1 MKYHNQL
8 VLIGNINDVGSYT
21 RTNIPN
27 SYRAGIEL
35 QGKITCSNYLSIAA
49 NLTLS
54 ENKIKNFTEL
64 IDDYDNGGTKTNFY
78 KKSDISFS
86 PAIVGGGSINI
97 IPVKNGE
104 ISLISKYTGR
114 QYLDNTSQKSRSL
127 NAYYLQDV
135 RLSYLCRSIKFLKAT
150 TFIVQLNNVF
160 NKKYE
165 ANGYTFSYYSG
176 GLTTENF
183 YFPMAP
189 FNCMVG
195 VNIKL

>member
-1 MKYHNQL
+1 L

-27 SYRAGIEL
+27 SYRLGIEL
-35 QGKITCSNYLSIAA
+35 QGKVILADYVNIAA

-64 IDDYDNGGTKTNFY
+64 IDDYDNGGTQKNIYQKTT
-78 KKSDISFS
+78 ISFS
-86 PAIVGGGSINI
+86 PAVVGGGSINFL
-97 IPVKNGE
+97 PVKNGE
-104 ISLISKYTGR
+104 ISLLSKYVGR

-135 RLSYLCRSIKFLKAT
+135 RFSYTFTTIKHLKAASL
-150 TFIVQLNNVF
+150 IVQVNNVF

-165 ANGYTFSYYSG
+165 ANGYTFSYYAG

-183 YFPMAP
+183 YYPMAP

-195 VNIKL
+195 LNIRL